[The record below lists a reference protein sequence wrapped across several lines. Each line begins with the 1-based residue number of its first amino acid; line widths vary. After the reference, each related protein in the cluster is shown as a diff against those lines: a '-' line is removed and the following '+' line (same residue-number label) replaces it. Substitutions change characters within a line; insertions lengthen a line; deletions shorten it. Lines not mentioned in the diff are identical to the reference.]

1 MTETQTENG
10 TGTGA
15 AIVQAGAG
23 AGAGAGAA
31 PAAPAAPATETF
43 PAGTPRAEGGAR
55 VVVVGDALI
64 DEMREPDSLREFPG
78 GAALNVAVGLAVLGV
93 PTMLIAMV
101 GDDADGAA
109 LRDFLAAYDVELIAT
124 PGPFGSSRATSDRTD
139 GEPRY
144 AFNEAAQKRRID
156 FGSSERA
163 ALDAAPLVVVSCFPF
178 DDTAQ
183 TDAFLAAVD
192 DGEHRLVIDPNPRAG
207 MLHDKTRFVRNFER
221 AAARSLLTKV
231 GDEDAELLY
240 GSTLEELR
248 ERLVAS
254 GAHHVLATAGR
265 AGASIETN
273 DGLLV
278 SEPIASLPGVV
289 VDTMGGGDATLA
301 SSVQSFLTAG
311 IPTDAAGWQHL
322 LANAMRIAAATC
334 RSEGALLRV
343 PPAL

>member
-1 MTETQTENG
+1 MTETETWTETGN
-10 TGTGA
+10 TGT
-15 AIVQAGAG
+15 
-23 AGAGAGAA
+23 A
-31 PAAPAAPATETF
+31 PGEARETTT
-43 PAGTPRAEGGAR
+43 ADARETRAEGGR

-78 GAALNVAVGLAVLGV
+78 GAALNVAVGLSVLGV
-93 PTMLIAMV
+93 PATLIAMV
-101 GDDADGAA
+101 GDDADGAV
-109 LRDFLAAYDVELIAT
+109 LRDFLAAV
-124 PGPFGSSRATSDRTD
+124 G
-139 GEPRY
+139 
-144 AFNEAAQKRRID
+144 
-156 FGSSERA
+156 
-163 ALDAAPLVVVSCFPF
+163 
-178 DDTAQ
+178 
-183 TDAFLAAVD
+183 

-207 MLHDKTRFVRNFER
+207 MLHDKSLFVRNFER

-254 GAHHVLATAGR
+254 GTHHVLATAGR
-265 AGASIETN
+265 AGASIETD

-278 SEPIASLPGVV
+278 SEPIAPLPGAV

-301 SSVQSFLTAG
+301 SSVQSFLTEG
-311 IPTDAAGWQHL
+311 VPTDAAGWQHL
-322 LANAMRIAAATC
+322 LASAMRIAAATC